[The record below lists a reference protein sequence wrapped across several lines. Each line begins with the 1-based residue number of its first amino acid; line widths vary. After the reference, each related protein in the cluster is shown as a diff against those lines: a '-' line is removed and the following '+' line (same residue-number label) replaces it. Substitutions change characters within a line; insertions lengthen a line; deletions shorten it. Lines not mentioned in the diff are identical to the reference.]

1 MCSEE
6 NSYLCIDGFFLLTLC
21 SCGKISVDKNQS
33 VELVYK
39 YAGASV
45 DTQLTDEESEQIISI
60 IDGKELYFDNPSCG
74 FDENVSLRV
83 NGKTYCP
90 ACDTCCTVKDC
101 SSGQFFTISQ
111 AERDIIEE
119 IFESHGGH
127 FPCI

>member
-1 MCSEE
+1 MS
-6 NSYLCIDGFFLLTLC
+6 LCVFMSLLILTLC
-21 SCGKISVDKNQS
+21 SCGKISVDKNQA

-45 DTQLTDEESEQIISI
+45 DVQLSKQESEKILNIFDS
-60 IDGKELYFDNPSCG
+60 KELYNDNPSCG

-83 NGKTYCP
+83 SGKTFCP
-90 ACDTCCTVKDC
+90 ACDTCCIVKDC

-111 AERDIIEE
+111 AERDTIEE
-119 IFESHGGH
+119 VFESHGGH

>member
-1 MCSEE
+1 MA
-6 NSYLCIDGFFLLTLC
+6 IFLLTLC
-21 SCGKISVDKNQS
+21 SCGKVSVDKNQP

-45 DTQLTDEESEQIISI
+45 DVQLTEQESEQIISI
-60 IDGKELYFDNPSCG
+60 VVGKELYFDNPSCG
-74 FDENVSLRV
+74 FDDNVSLRV
-83 NGKTYCP
+83 NGKIFCP

-101 SSGQFFTISQ
+101 SSGQFFNISQ

-127 FPCI
+127 FPCV